1 MGRKQK
7 LIEEVT
13 GILKE
18 NGFNQ
23 SDYIISLQ
31 GPTLIPSQI
40 GNKKLNNDLDL
51 KIRIRELGIAII

>member
-31 GPTLIPSQI
+31 GPTLIPSQS
-40 GNKKLNNDLDL
+40 GNKNSTM
-51 KIRIRELGIAII
+51 I